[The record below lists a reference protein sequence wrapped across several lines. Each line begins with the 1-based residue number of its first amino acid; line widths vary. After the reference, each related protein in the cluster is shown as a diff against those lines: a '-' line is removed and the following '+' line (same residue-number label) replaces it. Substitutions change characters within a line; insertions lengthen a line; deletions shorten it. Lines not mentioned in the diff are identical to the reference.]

1 MEVGLAG
8 RLGAGPSTDVGS
20 GASQMGLTSLADGAA
35 TLPAICE
42 TAFARDVE
50 ERVAAIGAAA
60 TTQTATTAVATLRE
74 RVRRTDSDPHSTQSH
89 RHDLW

>member
-42 TAFARDVE
+42 TAALTARVVPTMTVGTTIT
-50 ERVAAIGAAA
+50 RPATRSTASAGAR
-60 TTQTATTAVATLRE
+60 Q
-74 RVRRTDSDPHSTQSH
+74 
-89 RHDLW
+89 